1 MRLIAPIRSFLSFF
15 LQNRNAYFALFA
27 VAAAIKLML
36 SALAPASFELETWQ
50 FFGFYASPWV
60 VVEEGLVQVW
70 RILTSSTISL
80 DVWSTTNP
88 WTMQGNLRLLSVL
101 LRLPAFASDVM
112 MSAALYLAAAHFT
125 GKPHLG
131 RLSSL
136 IWFLNPFTL
145 FAAELLA
152 VPDVL
157 VALLTLVSMLYLV
170 REKTFLSSVFLC
182 CAIGLKLYP
191 IVLVPAILIYMH
203 RHSGMKLRSQL
214 YPIIWGF
221 LGVVAYLSWLLL
233 GSKLTVNYFT
243 TYTPVSQPFAVLG
256 VLSSNIPLSVAA
268 AALTVV
274 YCLAWYF
281 ARDSSSMG
289 YLIHLFSVVL
299 LTYFIFSD
307 FFPQYFIWVLP
318 FITLDIALFSR
329 RRFALLAVLLL
340 FLFGTWL
347 LNSDSGA
354 FLTPSGYSLL
364 MIPLEGPG
372 VPSYSIAIERFL
384 QAELTK
390 LVLLPLSADA
400 MYAFALVYILVVV
413 SHWNWRRRARDYET
427 G

>member
-1 MRLIAPIRSFLSFF
+1 V
-15 LQNRNAYFALFA
+15 QNPTAYFALFG

-60 VVEEGLVQVW
+60 VIEGGLFQVW

-80 DVWSTTNP
+80 DVWSKTNP
-88 WTMQGNLRLLSVL
+88 WAMQGDLRLLSLL

-112 MSAALYLAAAHFT
+112 MAVALYLAAANFT
-125 GKPHLG
+125 GKPYLG
-131 RLSSL
+131 RLTSL
-136 IWFLNPFTL
+136 IWFVNPFTL

-170 REKTFLSSVFLC
+170 REKTLLSSVILC
-182 CAIGLKLYP
+182 CAIALKLYP
-191 IVLVPAILIYMH
+191 IILVPAILIYMH
-203 RHSGMKLRSQL
+203 RYSGMKRQSQL
-214 YPIIWGF
+214 WPIVCGF
-221 LGVVAYLSWLLL
+221 LGVVAYLSWLLW

-256 VLSSNIPLSVAA
+256 VLSSNIPLSVAT

-274 YCLAWYF
+274 YCVAWYF
-281 ARDSSSMG
+281 AQDSSPTG
-289 YLIHLFSVVL
+289 YLVHLFSVVL

-307 FFPQYFIWVLP
+307 FFAQYFIWVLP
-318 FITLDIALFSR
+318 FITLDITLFSR
-329 RRFALLAVLLL
+329 RRFALLAVVLI
-340 FLFGTWL
+340 FLFGTWF
-347 LNSDSGA
+347 LNSNSGA

-372 VPSYSIAIERFL
+372 VPSYSIAIEGFL
-384 QAELTK
+384 QAALTK
-390 LVLLPLSADA
+390 FVLLTLSEDA
-400 MYAFALVYILVVV
+400 MYGFALVYVLVVV

>member
-1 MRLIAPIRSFLSFF
+1 MRLIAPLRSLLSFF
-15 LQNRNAYFALFA
+15 LQNRNAYFALFG

-60 VVEEGLVQVW
+60 VIEGGLFQVW

-80 DVWSTTNP
+80 DVWSKTTP
-88 WTMQGNLRLLSVL
+88 WAMQGDLRLLSLL

-112 MSAALYLAAAHFT
+112 MAIVLYLAAANFT
-125 GKPHLG
+125 GKSRLG

-170 REKTFLSSVFLC
+170 REKTLLSSVILC
-182 CAIGLKLYP
+182 CAIALKLYP
-191 IVLVPAILIYMH
+191 IILLPAILIYMQ
-203 RHSGMKLRSQL
+203 RYSGMKRRSKL
-214 YPIIWGF
+214 WPMVCGF

-233 GSKLTVNYFT
+233 GSKLTVEYFT

-256 VLSSNIPLSVAA
+256 VFSSNIPLSVAA
-268 AALTVV
+268 GALTVV
-274 YCLAWYF
+274 YFLAWYF
-281 ARDSSSMG
+281 APDSSPMG

-307 FFPQYFIWVLP
+307 FFAQYFIWVLP
-318 FITLDIALFSR
+318 FIVLDITLFSR
-329 RRFALLAVLLL
+329 RRFALLAVLSL
-340 FLFGTWL
+340 FLFGTWF
-347 LNSDSGA
+347 LNSNSGA

-364 MIPLEGPG
+364 MIPLEGPSI
-372 VPSYSIAIERFL
+372 PSYSIAIERFL

-390 LVLLPLSADA
+390 FVLLPLSADA
-400 MYAFALVYILVVV
+400 MYACALVYVLVVV
-413 SHWNWRRRARDYET
+413 SHWNWRRRARD
-427 G
+427 